1 MKLFLLA
8 LAIAAALT
16 LPARAATEYML
27 NYTQWQPFEKY
38 AVAGPFDTMQECE
51 SVLTQQS
58 YRPGGGYSCDPIFY

>member
-27 NYTQWQPFEKY
+27 NYTQWQRFDKCP
-38 AVAGPFDTMQECE
+38 VAGPFET
-51 SVLTQQS
+51 
-58 YRPGGGYSCDPIFY
+58 YAA